1 MCLLLGGCVY
11 YFLVGVGGGRAALC
25 QLVFGDHQVIGDV
38 CVGVLRQVVAASRSS
53 VMVMV
58 SPHAGHSPPVPMRRA

>member
-1 MCLLLGGCVY
+1 
-11 YFLVGVGGGRAALC
+11 LC
-25 QLVFGDHQVIGDV
+25 QLVFGDHQVIRDV
-38 CVGVLRQVVAASRSS
+38 GVGVLRQVVAASRSS